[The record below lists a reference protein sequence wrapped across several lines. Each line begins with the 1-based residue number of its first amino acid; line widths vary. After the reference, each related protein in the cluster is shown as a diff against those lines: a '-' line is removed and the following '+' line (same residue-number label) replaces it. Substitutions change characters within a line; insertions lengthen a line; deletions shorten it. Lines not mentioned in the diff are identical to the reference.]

1 MVGACMTSLRGLS
14 AAMPAADL
22 HGDGVLSTELWT
34 RLLQVPAGRGPDTP
48 PARAA
53 GFRCGKLIC

>member
-1 MVGACMTSLRGLS
+1 MTSLRGLS